1 MCDVVVGAL
10 SRIHLDLLRGGGGG
24 LDPRLVALDW
34 SISEAVGV
42 WGDSESAFWCSD
54 PDLSFAFVDLWCE
67 RRLRRVLL
75 RRSGSGVSR
84 VVFRSVSCFVVEW
97 GSKLSQDGDLASCF
111 CQRLCLV
118 LRGDDGSSAMSKR
131 ARWILWLCGR
141 LISVVCACNRSL
153 EVQDLS
159 SMAALFSLSGIALSL
174 FRRRHLQVR
183 VARVFVSRA
192 FSIALF
198 AVLRLY
204 GVVVTAQCAG
214 RSPLSAGADV
224 HGLCLPLSQPFWPV
238 SFWVRGPLDLPCAVV
253 GLEFLMYDRVVSALE
268 VARELFLVEP
278 DHKEQII
285 GEAKIT
291 GFCLSI

>member
-10 SRIHLDLLRGGGGG
+10 SRIHLDLLRGG

-54 PDLSFAFVDLWCE
+54 PDLSFAFICGVNGDCGGCCCGGLAPGLLVLFSEVYLASLW
-67 RRLRRVLL
+67 
-75 RRSGSGVSR
+75 SGVPSFPKTETWR
-84 VVFRSVSCFVVEW
+84 LVSVKGYV
-97 GSKLSQDGDLASCF
+97 
-111 CQRLCLV
+111 LCSGV
-118 LRGDDGSSAMSKR
+118 M
-131 ARWILWLCGR
+131 
-141 LISVVCACNRSL
+141 
-153 EVQDLS
+153 
-159 SMAALFSLSGIALSL
+159 MAALPCQSVHVGYCGCVVIVSPWFALAIEVWRFRICRLWLLSSPSL
-174 FRRRHLQVR
+174 VR
-183 VARVFVSRA
+183 VARVFVSGA

-253 GLEFLMYDRVVSALE
+253 GLEFLMSDRVVSALE

-291 GFCLSI
+291 GFLFDVLKQTLG